1 MLYEKSTTLTTDLVQ
16 NQQELPMNMKYFFR
30 FSRLGIFFLFFLT
43 LPVCLFAQNDAYLI
57 ETETGFYYTVQQ
69 GDTLWDLSQHFN
81 NSPWLWPDLWSQNQQ
96 IPNPHFIYPGQ
107 KIRIFLRKD
116 WEKFAQTSSDDML
129 KVTADDKFLLHQ
141 PVFYHYSPI
150 ESIGFIRKDPKTPE
164 ASIIKV
170 KDDKE
175 MISVGDIVFVKHME
189 INFFKPGEQ
198 YVSYQVISPVVHP
211 ETGKNIG
218 SQFLLTGVIEITR
231 SEPEFS
237 VAEVIKSYRTM
248 RVGDFLMPYKT
259 RSPNIPITES
269 QDGLFGNIIASERLM
284 RLFGDDTVV
293 FIDKGKLDGV
303 KPGQLYPVFKQD
315 KVVVDHLTK
324 ERIQLS
330 PIILGT
336 LIVLHTEP
344 TTSTVLVSQANHEIP
359 IGAKFGIPLP

>member
-1 MLYEKSTTLTTDLVQ
+1 
-16 NQQELPMNMKYFFR
+16 MNMKYFLHFN
-30 FSRLGIFFLFFLT
+30 RLGFFFLFLLT
-43 LPVCLFAQNDAYLI
+43 LPLCLLAQDDEYRV
-57 ETETGFYYTVQQ
+57 ETQTGFYYTVQQ

-107 KIRIFLRKD
+107 KIRLFLRKD
-116 WEKFAQTSSDDML
+116 WESFAHKESSDD
-129 KVTADDKFLLHQ
+129 KFMLHQ

-150 ESIGFIRKDPKTPE
+150 ENIGFIRKNTKAPD
-164 ASIIKV
+164 ASILKV

-175 MISVGDIVFVKHME
+175 MISVGDIIFVKHLE
-189 INFFKPGEQ
+189 INSFKPGEQ
-198 YVSYQVISPVVHP
+198 YVSYQVLSPIIHP

-218 SQFLLTGVIEITR
+218 SQYLLTGVIEITR

-248 RVGDFLMPYKT
+248 RVGDFLMPYNV

-269 QDGLFGNIIASERLM
+269 RNGLFGNIIASERLM

-293 FIDKGKLDGV
+293 FIDKGELDGV
-303 KPGQLYPVFKQD
+303 KPGQLYPVFRQD
-315 KVVVDHLTK
+315 KVVVDRLTK

-330 PIILGT
+330 TMVLGT

-359 IGAKFGIPLP
+359 IGAKFGTPLP

>member
-1 MLYEKSTTLTTDLVQ
+1 
-16 NQQELPMNMKYFFR
+16 MNMKYFLHFN
-30 FSRLGIFFLFFLT
+30 RLCIFFLFLLT
-43 LPVCLFAQNDAYLI
+43 LPLCLLAQDDEYKV
-57 ETETGFYYTVQQ
+57 ETQTGFFYTVQQ

-107 KIRIFLRKD
+107 KIRLFLRKD
-116 WEKFAQTSSDDML
+116 WESLANKESSDD
-129 KVTADDKFLLHQ
+129 KFMLHQ
-141 PVFYHYSPI
+141 PVFYHYRPI
-150 ESIGFIRKDPKTPE
+150 ENIGFIRKNTKAPD
-164 ASIIKV
+164 ASILKV

-175 MISVGDIVFVKHME
+175 MISVGDMIFVKHLE
-189 INFFKPGEQ
+189 KTSFKPGEQ
-198 YVSYQVISPVVHP
+198 YVSYQVLSPIIHP

-218 SQFLLTGVIEITR
+218 SQYLLTGVIEITR

-248 RVGDFLMPYKT
+248 SVGDFLMPYNV

-269 QDGLFGNIIASERLM
+269 RNGLFGNIIASERLM

-293 FIDKGKLDGV
+293 FIDKGELDGV
-303 KPGQLYPVFKQD
+303 KPGQLYSVFRQD
-315 KVVVDHLTK
+315 KVEVDRLTK

-330 PIILGT
+330 PIVLGT

-359 IGAKFGIPLP
+359 IGAKFGTLLP

>member
-1 MLYEKSTTLTTDLVQ
+1 
-16 NQQELPMNMKYFFR
+16 MNMKIFFR
-30 FSRLGIFFLFFLT
+30 LIRLAVLFLFFVT
-43 LPVCLFAQNDAYLI
+43 LPVCLLAQNAYLI

-116 WEKFAQTSSDDML
+116 WESFAQKVPSDNMF
-129 KVTADDKFLLHQ
+129 KEIADDKFMLHQ

-150 ESIGFIRKDPKTPE
+150 ESIGFIRKDPTAPD
-164 ASIIKV
+164 ASILKV

-175 MISVGDIVFVKHME
+175 MISVGDIVFIKHME
-189 INFFKPGEQ
+189 INSFEPGEQ
-198 YVSYQVISPVVHP
+198 YVSYQVISPIIHP
-211 ETGKNIG
+211 ESGKNIG
-218 SQFLLTGVIEITR
+218 SQYLLTGVIEITR

-237 VAEVIKSYRTM
+237 VAEVIKSYQTI
-248 RVGDFLMPYKT
+248 RVGDFLMPYKA
-259 RSPNIPITES
+259 RSPNIPITKS

-293 FIDKGKLDGV
+293 FIDKGELDGI

-315 KVVVDHLTK
+315 EVVVDHLTK

-330 PIILGT
+330 HLMLGT
-336 LIVLHTEP
+336 LIILHTEP
-344 TTSTVLVSQANHEIP
+344 TTSTVLISQANHEIP
-359 IGAKFGIPLP
+359 IGAKFGTPLP